1 MTDNV
6 VHVAVAAIVN
16 DKNQV
21 LIAKRPDHVHQ
32 GGLWEFPEGKL
43 EEEETVK
50 QALLREI
57 KEELNISI
65 SSYEPLIQIKY
76 DYKDKSV
83 LLDVKLVREYSG
95 DPVGVEG
102 QPIKWKNI
110 SDLNQLAFPSANK
123 NIISALQLPDSYM
136 ITGKF
141 ESKEDF
147 QKILRASLSNGSRL
161 VQLRCKQI
169 CNASEYAELACIAKS
184 ICDEFGSVLIL
195 NTTVKNFN
203 RTQADGLNLN
213 SQTIFQYTSRPIPRS
228 VLLSVSCH
236 NEAEIKQAT
245 LLEADIVLLS
255 PVKETVSHPGVKG
268 IGWEKFNTL
277 VKNIQCP
284 VYALGGMNTSDKNAS
299 KEAGAQGIAAIS
311 SFWLYE

>member
-32 GGLWEFPEGKL
+32 GGLWEFPGGKL

-147 QKILRASLSNGSRL
+147 HHG
-161 VQLRCKQI
+161 
-169 CNASEYAELACIAKS
+169 
-184 ICDEFGSVLIL
+184 
-195 NTTVKNFN
+195 
-203 RTQADGLNLN
+203 TQVPFSD
-213 SQTIFQYTSRPIPRS
+213 
-228 VLLSVSCH
+228 
-236 NEAEIKQAT
+236 
-245 LLEADIVLLS
+245 DM
-255 PVKETVSHPGVKG
+255 
-268 IGWEKFNTL
+268 
-277 VKNIQCP
+277 CP
-284 VYALGGMNTSDKNAS
+284 TD
-299 KEAGAQGIAAIS
+299 
-311 SFWLYE
+311 